1 MLNHG
6 LSTGALFL
14 LVGMIYERRHTRLI
28 ADYGGLW
35 KQMPI
40 FSAALLAVMFSSIGL
55 PGLNGFVGEF
65 LILLGA
71 FSVTPLWTAAA
82 ATGVI
87 LGAIYML
94 WMVRRVIFG
103 PLANPENQKLTDL
116 NGREILIL
124 APILALIVLMG
135 VYPQPF
141 LDRMKPAVDLT
152 LKKVFA
158 AQATAVAV
166 HSHANGDEK

>member
-1 MLNHG
+1 
-6 LSTGALFL
+6 
-14 LVGMIYERRHTRLI
+14 
-28 ADYGGLW
+28 
-35 KQMPI
+35 
-40 FSAALLAVMFSSIGL
+40 
-55 PGLNGFVGEF
+55 
-65 LILLGA
+65 
-71 FSVTPLWTAAA
+71 
-82 ATGVI
+82 
-87 LGAIYML
+87 ML

-158 AQATAVAV
+158 AQATAVAIRRPD
-166 HSHANGDEK
+166 NGADR

>member
-1 MLNHG
+1 M
-6 LSTGALFL
+6 
-14 LVGMIYERRHTRLI
+14 
-28 ADYGGLW
+28 
-35 KQMPI
+35 
-40 FSAALLAVMFSSIGL
+40 LLAVTFSSIGL
-55 PGLNGFVGEF
+55 PGLNGFIGEF
-65 LILLGA
+65 LIMLGA

-94 WMVRRVIFG
+94 WMIRRVIFG

-116 NGREILIL
+116 NGREIFIL
-124 APILALIVLMG
+124 VPILALIVLMG

-141 LDRMKPAVDLT
+141 LDRMKPSVDLT

-166 HSHANGDEK
+166 HQTGPSTRAPAFAGGSRSGFHPTGVRDDAAGLSVGLHNGDDK